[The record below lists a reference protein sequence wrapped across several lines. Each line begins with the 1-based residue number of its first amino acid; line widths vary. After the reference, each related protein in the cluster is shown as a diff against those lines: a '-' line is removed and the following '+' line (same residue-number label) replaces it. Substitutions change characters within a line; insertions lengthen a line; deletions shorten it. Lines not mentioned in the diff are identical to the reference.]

1 MQSSLVGLAGLI
13 YAAGIRPML
22 SRKNAQGARE
32 TREPTVADRLAL
44 PNRASDGKVSAPRSF
59 KDQATTKASPLC
71 PGNGGAR
78 QGSATLKSAPNLN
91 DDKPWAAGL
100 TACNAPEVPEN
111 YFAGTILHSVSSVQ
125 LSPKVQ
131 RYILTFLRRM
141 EVAVKEYR
149 LGRKLLQTHVASL
162 PRTNDHSLESQ
173 RALSHFEQC
182 AAALGQATQM
192 ARPLTRKIPFL
203 VSNDKSSPLYKLN
216 KIYNRSKH
224 LEGEERAARIPPTPI
239 WLTNDGLE
247 NSECTL
253 KFVEM
258 HKIILILATIAKI
271 VADELPNLVQRLRN
285 ETTACAHSSYPTTLS
300 ASESSVGKVEDW
312 RYRDGTAVGNWGRGV
327 RENASARPG
336 AAALSFLRSIR
347 EAMMFRTPAR

>member
-13 YAAGIRPML
+13 YAAGIPPDA
-22 SRKNAQGARE
+22 SRKNGQGARE
-32 TREPTVADRLAL
+32 TREPTVADRLAR
-44 PNRASDGKVSAPRSF
+44 PNRASDGKKVSAPRSF

-111 YFAGTILHSVSSVQ
+111 YLAGTILHSVSSVQ

-131 RYILTFLRRM
+131 RYILKFLRRM

-149 LGRKLLQTHVASL
+149 LGRKLLQSHVASL

-203 VSNDKSSPLYKLN
+203 VSNDKSSHFTSST
-216 KIYNRSKH
+216 RS
-224 LEGEERAARIPPTPI
+224 
-239 WLTNDGLE
+239 
-247 NSECTL
+247 
-253 KFVEM
+253 
-258 HKIILILATIAKI
+258 TIAANIWRERK
-271 VADELPNLVQRLRN
+271 ELLGFPQLP
-285 ETTACAHSSYPTTLS
+285 S
-300 ASESSVGKVEDW
+300 G
-312 RYRDGTAVGNWGRGV
+312 
-327 RENASARPG
+327 
-336 AAALSFLRSIR
+336 
-347 EAMMFRTPAR
+347 

>member
-1 MQSSLVGLAGLI
+1 MDRERHHAIIIGGTGWLDLCG
-13 YAAGIRPML
+13 RNPPDFF
-22 SRKNAQGARE
+22 AQEWSGARE
-32 TREPTVADRLAL
+32 TRSRLLPTGSPVPIARQT
-44 PNRASDGKVSAPRSF
+44 GQKVSAPRSF
-59 KDQATTKASPLC
+59 KDRATTKASPLR

-78 QGSATLKSAPNLN
+78 QGSATLKSAPKLN

-111 YFAGTILHSVSSVQ
+111 YLAGTLQSVSSVQ

-131 RYILTFLRRM
+131 RYILKFLSRM

-149 LGRKLLQTHVASL
+149 LGRKLLERHVASL

-182 AAALGQATQM
+182 AAALGQAAQM

-203 VSNDKSSPLYKLN
+203 VSNDKSCPLYKLN

-224 LEGEERAARIPPTPI
+224 LEGEERTTWIPPTPI

-258 HKIILILATIAKI
+258 HRIILILATIAKI
-271 VADELPNLVQRLRN
+271 VVDELPNLIQRLRN
-285 ETTACAHSSYPTTLS
+285 ETMACAHSSYPTTLS
-300 ASESSVGKVEDW
+300 ASESSVGIMEDW
-312 RYRDGTAVGNWGRGV
+312 RYRDGTAAATGAGGFAKMLRLGR
-327 RENASARPG
+327 ARP
-336 AAALSFLRSIR
+336 LSRS
-347 EAMMFRTPAR
+347 

>member
-1 MQSSLVGLAGLI
+1 M
-13 YAAGIRPML
+13 
-22 SRKNAQGARE
+22 
-32 TREPTVADRLAL
+32 
-44 PNRASDGKVSAPRSF
+44 
-59 KDQATTKASPLC
+59 
-71 PGNGGAR
+71 
-78 QGSATLKSAPNLN
+78 KSAPNLN

-111 YFAGTILHSVSSVQ
+111 YLAGTILRSVSSVQ

-131 RYILTFLRRM
+131 RYILNFLRRM

-149 LGRKLLQTHVASL
+149 LGRKLLQSHVASL
-162 PRTNDHSLESQ
+162 SRTDDHSLESQ

-192 ARPLTRKIPFL
+192 VRPLTRKIPFL
-203 VSNDKSSPLYKLN
+203 VSNDKSYPLYKLN

-224 LEGEERAARIPPTPI
+224 LEGEERAAWIPPTPI

-285 ETTACAHSSYPTTLS
+285 ETKACAHSSYPTTLS
-300 ASESSVGKVEDW
+300 ASESSVGIVEDW
-312 RYRDGTAVGNWGRGV
+312 RYPDGTAAGNWGRGV

-347 EAMMFRTPAR
+347 EAMMVRTPAR